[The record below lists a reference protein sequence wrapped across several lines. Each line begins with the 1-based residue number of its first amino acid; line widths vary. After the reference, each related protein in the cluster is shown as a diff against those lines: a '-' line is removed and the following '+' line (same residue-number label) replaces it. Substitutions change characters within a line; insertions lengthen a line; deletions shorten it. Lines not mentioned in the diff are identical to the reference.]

1 MKGLYPHLWKE
12 RIIVASDQELEQAGD
27 RLGELLK
34 EQGRTIATAE
44 SCTGGW
50 VAKVLT
56 DRPGSSAYVMAG
68 LVTYSNGAKQALLGV
83 SAETLEQHGAVSEP
97 VVRQMVAGAVQAAG
111 VDVAVAI
118 SGVAGPGGGSPDKPV
133 GTVWF
138 AWGSGQD
145 QTEAVVKHFDGDR
158 DEVRRQSVLFA
169 LQAVTSFLEG
179 A

>member
-1 MKGLYPHLWKE
+1 MATG
-12 RIIVASDQELEQAGD
+12 DQELEQAGV
-27 RLGELLK
+27 RLGKLLQK
-34 EQGRTIATAE
+34 QGRTIATAE

-68 LVTYSNGAKQALLGV
+68 LVTYSDSAKQALLGV
-83 SAETLEQHGAVSEP
+83 SAETLGQHGAVSEP

-118 SGVAGPGGGSPDKPV
+118 SGVAGPGGGSPGKPV
-133 GTVWF
+133 GMVWF
-138 AWGSGQD
+138 AWGSGPD
-145 QTEAVVKHFDGDR
+145 QTEAVVRHFDGDR

-169 LQAVTSFLEG
+169 LQAVSGFLEG